1 MEKITVTRALSELKT
16 LSKRIDSSITQLKSI
31 VSVKVGDRLAP
42 PNQHITPADFE
53 QAAKS
58 DLQSYT
64 DLLNRYISIKSAIQK
79 SNHTTEVKVGD
90 KTYTVE
96 EALVMKSCIWF
107 KESALVQLKESSTS
121 AKMKFEDCIKKN
133 QDYVDRMMA
142 ESGGSSDEKKKGSM
156 VEARKDAEDYVEKRR
171 KVEMVDPCEVDK
183 LIKSLSSEIETF
195 KCNIDYALSEV
206 NSNTYIYI
214 EI

>member
-1 MEKITVTRALSELKT
+1 
-16 LSKRIDSSITQLKSI
+16 
-31 VSVKVGDRLAP
+31 
-42 PNQHITPADFE
+42 
-53 QAAKS
+53 
-58 DLQSYT
+58 
-64 DLLNRYISIKSAIQK
+64 
-79 SNHTTEVKVGD
+79 
-90 KTYTVE
+90 
-96 EALVMKSCIWF
+96 
-107 KESALVQLKESSTS
+107 
-121 AKMKFEDCIKKN
+121 MKFEDCIKKN

-142 ESGGSSDEKKKGSM
+142 ESGSSDEKKKGSM